1 MLLVFGT
8 GEEFGEL
15 YWFCSSGPCNPSG
28 DAFSEELGVGEQR
41 IHRLPIR
48 VIEIWPQL
56 EGVLIDVSCEESEV
70 LLDKESLEAELG
82 PLLQVGLGV
91 CISDI
96 LKFLD

>member
-15 YWFCSSGPCNPSG
+15 YWFCSSDPCSPSG

-96 LKFLD
+96 L